1 MVCANAGAAH
11 NKANSN
17 KAVFFMHSSAA
28 IGRLAANSIPIDFIF
43 DDSLIFWLE
52 LTRFYT
58 ELIDFIGYEESRN
71 PFGVNA
77 GYSRRR
83 IPGPEPAAREQ
94 SHCGACRRHGFSG
107 ASGEQFR
114 AA

>member
-1 MVCANAGAAH
+1 MVWANAGAAH
-11 NKANSN
+11 NKTNSN
-17 KAVFFMHSSAA
+17 KAVFFIHSSAA
-28 IGRLAANSIPIDFIF
+28 ISRLAANSIPIDFIF
-43 DDSLIFWLE
+43 DDSLIYWSE

-94 SHCGACRRHGFSG
+94 SHCGARRRYRFSG
-107 ASGEQFR
+107 ASDEQFWS
-114 AA
+114 A